1 MEKYR
6 WLLQPIL
13 TVCVIVVAAGAVLGT
28 LRGRPAIERP
38 KRVLADYDEA
48 GFQSTLTR
56 LNAAIDSMAEK
67 EGLEIAPRADSL
79 TVARRTSLALV
90 GSGLSLEEVRALS
103 LVDEEKR
110 VQWWTNYLLE
120 DNRWGDYF
128 AERFARAFVGTADGP
143 FLLFRRRKFNAWLSE
158 QFQQNRPYDQ
168 IVADMLAA
176 EGLWTDTPQVN
187 FITATMS
194 ADEENRSDPVLLA
207 GRVSRA
213 LLAQRIDCL
222 QCHDDFLG
230 TAEFGS
236 ADDIQTGTQL
246 HFHSLAA
253 FFSGTALP
261 EVALVGIREDGRD
274 YEVQLL
280 GDEEDTVIEPDVP
293 FDSPPLPAD
302 GKPRERL
309 AKWVTHPDNRAFAR
323 ATVNR
328 VWALLL
334 SRPLVDPVDNIPAF
348 MPVPEPLDILA
359 DDFAKNGFDIKRLV
373 RIIVKSN
380 AFQRSSRAEFAI
392 TEAHEGAWAAFSIT
406 QLRPE
411 QVAKSIAQ
419 ACRLRA
425 IGEASSIVTRLQ
437 VFGQS
442 QDFLKRF
449 GDRGEDEFD
458 SDAVTI
464 AQRLLM
470 MNGNVVRESTK
481 NNLVGNASSR
491 IAALVGDDAK
501 AIDVAFLATLNRE
514 PSLAESEQ
522 FAAHLAG
529 PDGAGLNGDDRAEA
543 MEDVFWAIINSTE
556 FSWNH

>member
-1 MEKYR
+1 MEKHR
-6 WLLQPIL
+6 WLVQPVL
-13 TVCVIVVAAGAVLGT
+13 TLGLIIAAAGAVLGT

-38 KRVLADYDEA
+38 KRVLADYDA
-48 GFQSTLTR
+48 VGFQSTLDR
-56 LNAAIDSMAEK
+56 LNDSIDAMAER
-67 EGLEIAPRADSL
+67 EGLEAAPRADSL
-79 TVARRTSLALV
+79 TVARRVSLALV
-90 GSGLSLEEVRALS
+90 GSGLSLEEVRALK
-103 LVDEEKR
+103 LVDEDQR

-120 DNRWGDYF
+120 DDRWSDYF

-143 FLLFRRRKFNAWLSE
+143 FLLFRRRKFNMWLSD
-158 QFQQNRPYDQ
+158 QFQQNRPYDET
-168 IVADMLAA
+168 VADMLAA

-194 ADEENRSDPVLLA
+194 AENEKRSDPVLLA

-236 ADDIQTGTQL
+236 SEDRQGGTQM
-246 HFHSLAA
+246 HFHALAS

-261 EVALVGIREDGRD
+261 DVALVGIREDGRD

-280 GDEEDTVIEPDVP
+280 GDEEPTVIEPDVP
-293 FDSPPLPAD
+293 FDSPPLPID

-309 AKWVTHPDNRAFAR
+309 AEWVTHQDNRAFAR

-348 MPVPEPLDILA
+348 MPVPDALDVLA
-359 DDFAKNGFDIKRLV
+359 EDFAENRFDIKRLI
-373 RIIVKSN
+373 RLIVKSN
-380 AFQRSSRAEFAI
+380 AFQRGSRADFAI
-392 TEAHEGAWAAFSIT
+392 TEQHEEAWAAFPIT

-425 IGEASSIVTRLQ
+425 IDEASSIVTRLQ

-464 AQRLLM
+464 AQRLLV

-491 IAALVGDDAK
+491 IAALVEDDSK
-501 AIDVAFLATLNRE
+501 AINAAFLATLNRE
-514 PSLAESEQ
+514 PSAAEAER
-522 FAAHLAG
+522 FIVHLAG
-529 PDGAGLNGDDRAEA
+529 PSGNGRSGNDRAGA